1 MISSI
6 EDTIYET
13 VAPGNMQCKFVDTNH
28 CFSGDVTE
36 KEWTYYEHYAMS
48 RFMFTKQIFNTR
60 DIDSIQDVIYLV
72 CILLS

>member
-36 KEWTYYEHYAMS
+36 KEWTYYEHCTTTLCLASCLPNRYL
-48 RFMFTKQIFNTR
+48 TLEILTR
-60 DIDSIQDVIYLV
+60 YRT
-72 CILLS
+72 